1 MRLGL
6 LRPGPGRHRRRQ
18 CRVLPG
24 LPGGC
29 AAGPGLP
36 ENRLRAGCLLTSQR
50 PWCVHCIAQV
60 RTSRDWPG
68 PVAASCDGGIMAEAT
83 IDPMLAQM
91 SPTRADPGMI
101 LARSAR
107 RFGAKPALIAG
118 GRTLT
123 YRELHELCDRAAG
136 GLYALGVR
144 PGDRVSLYSPNRWEW
159 VVAYHAAL
167 RLGAVV
173 NPINVMLT
181 PEEVAFVLNDCGAAA
196 IFTAGEKAGV
206 ILGLT
211 RDVPTL
217 RRVISFDA
225 AGSDATS
232 FADLLSNSAAPPEIP
247 RPAPADLSTIGYTSG
262 TTGHPKGAMQSHRA
276 VFLNAAALFAVQTRT
291 ERDVML
297 NSLPLPH
304 VYGNLVMNGTFMTGA
319 TLVMMERFDAA
330 AALAEIGRHHVTVFD
345 GVPTMYAMML
355 ADPSLP
361 SADLSSLRICAVGG
375 QTMPAAKMA
384 EWERLSQAPLL
395 ELWGMTE
402 LGGAGTSNCSYMPN
416 VHGSIGFAL
425 PGVEARVA
433 ALDDASVT
441 MPDGE
446 PGELMVRGPLV
457 MLGYY
462 GNEQATRA
470 AVEPGGWMH
479 TGDIATR
486 DDEGH
491 YFIVDR
497 KKDLIITGGFNVYPA
512 EIERVVASHPAVA
525 MVAVGSVPDE
535 TLGELA
541 RAYVVLRPGTAA
553 TEAQIIEHCRPHL
566 ATYKL
571 PRSVRF
577 VPDLPKTSTGKVM
590 RRELK
595 TLDT

>member
-1 MRLGL
+1 
-6 LRPGPGRHRRRQ
+6 
-18 CRVLPG
+18 
-24 LPGGC
+24 
-29 AAGPGLP
+29 
-36 ENRLRAGCLLTSQR
+36 
-50 PWCVHCIAQV
+50 
-60 RTSRDWPG
+60 
-68 PVAASCDGGIMAEAT
+68 MAEAT
-83 IDPMLAQM
+83 IDSVLADI
-91 SPTRADPGMI
+91 SPTWADLGMI

-107 RFGAKPALIAG
+107 RFGPRPALITAA
-118 GRTLT
+118 RTLT
-123 YRELHELCDRAAG
+123 YRELDELCDRVAG
-136 GLYALGVR
+136 GLHALGVR

-167 RLGAVV
+167 RAGAVV

-206 ILGLT
+206 IVDLT
-211 RDVPTL
+211 REVPSL
-217 RRVISFDA
+217 RRVISFDPV
-225 AGSDATS
+225 GGDATS
-232 FADLLSNSAAPPEIP
+232 FGDLLSGPEGAPQIP

-276 VFLNAAALFAVQTRT
+276 VFLNTAALFAVQTRT

-297 NSLPLPH
+297 NALPLPH
-304 VYGNLVMNGTFMTGA
+304 VYGNVVMNGTFMTGA
-319 TLVMMERFDAA
+319 TLVMMERFDPAT
-330 AALAEIGRHHVTVFD
+330 ALAEIGRRRVTVFD

-355 ADPSLP
+355 ADPALP
-361 SADLSSLRICAVGG
+361 GADLSSLRICAVGG
-375 QTMPAAKMA
+375 QTMPEAKMA
-384 EWERLSQAPLL
+384 EWEARSGAPLL
-395 ELWGMTE
+395 EIWGMTE

-433 ALDDASVT
+433 GLSDASVT
-441 MPDGE
+441 VPDGE
-446 PGELMVRGPLV
+446 AGELVIRGPIV

-462 GNEQATRA
+462 GNEHATRA
-470 AVEPGGWMH
+470 AIERDGWLH

-497 KKDLIITGGFNVYPA
+497 RKDLIITGGFNVYPA

-525 MVAVGSVPDE
+525 MVAVGSVPVE

-541 RAYVVLRPGTAA
+541 RAYVVLRPGSSA
-553 TEAQIIEHCRPHL
+553 TETEIIEHCRPHL
-566 ATYKL
+566 AAYKL

-595 TLDT
+595 TLDS

>member
-1 MRLGL
+1 M
-6 LRPGPGRHRRRQ
+6 
-18 CRVLPG
+18 
-24 LPGGC
+24 
-29 AAGPGLP
+29 
-36 ENRLRAGCLLTSQR
+36 T
-50 PWCVHCIAQV
+50 
-60 RTSRDWPG
+60 
-68 PVAASCDGGIMAEAT
+68 EAT
-83 IDPMLAQM
+83 IDSVLADTG
-91 SPTRADPGMI
+91 PIKADLGAI

-107 RFGAKPALIAG
+107 RFGTKPALIAG
-118 GRTLT
+118 GRVFT
-123 YRELHELCDRAAG
+123 YAELDELCDRAAG
-136 GLYALGVR
+136 GLHALGVR
-144 PGDRVSLYSPNRWEW
+144 AGDRVSLYSPNRWEW

-196 IFTAGEKAGV
+196 IFTAGEKAEV

-211 RDVPTL
+211 RTVPTL
-217 RRVISFDA
+217 RRVISFDSA
-225 AGSDATS
+225 AGDATS
-232 FADLLSNSAAPPEIP
+232 FGELLGLSARAPEVP

-276 VFLNAAALFAVQTRT
+276 VFLNTAAVFAVQTRT
-291 ERDVML
+291 ERDVLL
-297 NSLPLPH
+297 NALPLPH
-304 VYGNLVMNGTFMTGA
+304 VYGNVVMNGTFMTGG
-319 TLVMMERFDAA
+319 TLVVMERFDAA
-330 AALAEIGRHHVTVFD
+330 AMLAAIGRHRVTVFD

-355 ADPSLP
+355 ADPALP
-361 SADLSSLRICAVGG
+361 GADLSSLRVCSVGG

-384 EWERLSQAPLL
+384 EWERRSGVPLL
-395 ELWGMTE
+395 EIWGMTE

-416 VHGSIGFAL
+416 VLGSIGFAL
-425 PGVEARVA
+425 PGLEARIA

-470 AVEPGGWMH
+470 TIEPDGWMH
-479 TGDIATR
+479 TGDVASR
-486 DDEGH
+486 DEEGH

-497 KKDLIITGGFNVYPA
+497 KKDLIITGGFNIYPA
-512 EIERVVASHPAVA
+512 EIERVVAAHPAVA

-535 TLGELA
+535 TRGELA
-541 RAYVVLRPGTAA
+541 RAYVVLRPGASA
-553 TEAQIIEHCRPHL
+553 SETEIIEHCRPHL
-566 ATYKL
+566 AAYKL

-595 TLDT
+595 TLDA

>member
-1 MRLGL
+1 
-6 LRPGPGRHRRRQ
+6 
-18 CRVLPG
+18 
-24 LPGGC
+24 
-29 AAGPGLP
+29 
-36 ENRLRAGCLLTSQR
+36 
-50 PWCVHCIAQV
+50 
-60 RTSRDWPG
+60 
-68 PVAASCDGGIMAEAT
+68 MAEAT
-83 IDPMLAQM
+83 IGRALADTG
-91 SPTRADPGMI
+91 PVRADLGMI
-101 LARSAR
+101 LGRSAR
-107 RFGAKPALIAG
+107 RFGSRPALITDT
-118 GRTLT
+118 RTFT
-123 YRELHELCDRAAG
+123 YAELDELCDRAAG
-136 GLYALGVR
+136 GMHALGVR

-196 IFTAGEKAGV
+196 IFTSGDKAEV

-211 RDVPTL
+211 RTVPTL
-217 RRVISFDA
+217 RRVVSFDA
-225 AGSDATS
+225 AGGVITS
-232 FADLLSNSAAPPEIP
+232 FGELLSQSSGAPEVQ
-247 RPAPADLSTIGYTSG
+247 RPAPEDLSTIGYTSG

-276 VFLNAAALFAVQTRT
+276 VFLNTAALFAVQTRT
-291 ERDVML
+291 ERDVLL
-297 NSLPLPH
+297 NALPLPH
-304 VYGNLVMNGTFMTGA
+304 VYGNVVMNGTFMTGG
-319 TLVMMERFDAA
+319 TLVMLERWDPA
-330 AALAEIGRHHVTVFD
+330 AALAAIGRHRVTVFD

-355 ADPSLP
+355 ADPALP
-361 SADLSSLRICAVGG
+361 GADLSSLRLCAVGG

-384 EWERLSQAPLL
+384 EWERRSGAPLL

-425 PGVEARVA
+425 PGAEARIA
-433 ALDDASVT
+433 ALEDPSVT

-446 PGELMVRGPLV
+446 PGELMIRGPLV

-470 AVEPGGWMH
+470 TIEPDGWMH
-479 TGDIATR
+479 TGDVATR

-512 EIERVVASHPAVA
+512 EIERVVAAHPAVA

-535 TLGELA
+535 TRGELA
-541 RAYVVLRPGTAA
+541 RAYVVLRPGASA
-553 TEAQIIEHCRPHL
+553 SETEIIEHCRPHL
-566 ATYKL
+566 AAYKL

-595 TLDT
+595 TLDA

>member
-1 MRLGL
+1 
-6 LRPGPGRHRRRQ
+6 
-18 CRVLPG
+18 
-24 LPGGC
+24 
-29 AAGPGLP
+29 
-36 ENRLRAGCLLTSQR
+36 
-50 PWCVHCIAQV
+50 
-60 RTSRDWPG
+60 
-68 PVAASCDGGIMAEAT
+68 MAETT
-83 IDPMLAQM
+83 IDPVQALT
-91 SPTRADPGMI
+91 PEEPGPITADLGMI
-101 LARSAR
+101 LTRSAR
-107 RFGAKPALIAG
+107 SFGSKPALIAG
-118 GRTLT
+118 ERTLT
-123 YRELHELCDRAAG
+123 YEELDDLCARVAG
-136 GLYALGVR
+136 GLHEMGVR

-167 RLGAVV
+167 RAGAVV

-196 IFTAGEKAGV
+196 IFTAGEKAEV
-206 ILGLT
+206 IVGLT
-211 RDVPTL
+211 RAVPTL
-217 RRVISFDA
+217 RRVISFDPV
-225 AGSDATS
+225 GGDVTL
-232 FADLLSNSAAPPEIP
+232 FEDLLTGPAAAPETP

-276 VFLNAAALFAVQTRT
+276 VFLNTAALFAVQTRT
-291 ERDVML
+291 SRDVML
-297 NSLPLPH
+297 NALPLPH
-304 VYGNLVMNGTFMTGA
+304 VYGNIVMNGTFMTGG

-330 AALAEIGRHHVTVFD
+330 AALAQIQRHRATVFD

-361 SADLSSLRICAVGG
+361 GADLSSLRMCAVGG
-375 QTMPAAKMA
+375 QTMPVAKMA
-384 EWERLSQAPLL
+384 EWERRSGAPLL

-425 PGVEARVA
+425 PGVEARIA
-433 ALDDASVT
+433 ALGDASVT
-441 MPDGE
+441 VTHGE

-457 MLGYY
+457 LLGYY

-512 EIERVVASHPAVA
+512 EIERVVASYPAVA

-541 RAYVVLRPGTAA
+541 RAYVVLRPDATA
-553 TEAQIIEHCRPHL
+553 TEAQIIDHCRPHL
-566 ATYKL
+566 AAYKL

-590 RRELK
+590 RRHLK
-595 TLDT
+595 TLDR